1 MTRRKVKTGEKSP
14 LFEFKTQQVYFIYP
28 FLRRVKLG
36 KWLQRNILGDPGAD
50 SGDEGKSK
58 RAEKYDTK
66 KSKER
71 REEPAL
77 LAPIWK
83 AQCLILF
90 AFSLHK
96 SQVGLCGW
104 NPFTVPG
111 PCPPAIWLP
120 FSRKQ
125 NSPPYLSQATHE
137 PEYNI
142 Q

>member
-1 MTRRKVKTGEKSP
+1 MTRRKVKNGEKSP

-77 LAPIWK
+77 LAVLYFPSCHI
-83 AQCLILF
+83 F
-90 AFSLHK
+90 
-96 SQVGLCGW
+96 
-104 NPFTVPG
+104 
-111 PCPPAIWLP
+111 PPV
-120 FSRKQ
+120 
-125 NSPPYLSQATHE
+125 
-137 PEYNI
+137 
-142 Q
+142 